1 MKKSTEKKKIT
12 LSRETLLNLTEGR
25 ILKEVL
31 GGASKADT
39 LCCPPSGGSRLC

>member
-1 MKKSTEKKKIT
+1 MKKNTEKKMT
-12 LSRETLLNLTEGR
+12 LSKETLLNLTEGHQ
-25 ILKEVL
+25 LKEVV